1 MKKSTTKKVIYTTIA
16 FAGGFMLYKLVK
28 RAIEMRMKIPNPEG
42 TMPAVEGTLSST
54 PISGSSDTIL
64 DNLDEDG
71 ANVILLGSTTM
82 HQSHAYLSN
91 ALEVPVINPGPL
103 TYKMIETLLGLG
115 LSHSSV
121 AYPKSPVPRDAML
134 HAMLKTAEEFEH

>member
-42 TMPAVEGTLSST
+42 TMPAVESPLSST

-71 ANVILLGSTTM
+71 AN
-82 HQSHAYLSN
+82 
-91 ALEVPVINPGPL
+91 ALKNEL
-103 TYKMIETLLGLG
+103 ETN
-115 LSHSSV
+115 
-121 AYPKSPVPRDAML
+121 
-134 HAMLKTAEEFEH
+134 